1 MASDIDPTKPTAGTA
16 LTADVRANFAAAR
29 AEIEALQNGT
39 GIASLSFSTL
49 TGTPTT
55 LSGYGIADALAVGL
69 KGAPSGLAEL
79 DAGGRVPA
87 AQLPASV
94 TGAVFYR
101 GTWNAA
107 ANSPALASATGTQ
120 GDYYVVAAGG
130 GTELDGIDDWAAG
143 DWAVYNG
150 AAWEKVD
157 NGGLNALADDPAPQ
171 LGADLDP
178 NGFGIAGPVPKAR
191 AASRTVTAATA
202 TTTDLDINGIVY
214 GDSATAQTFTLHD
227 PGAGGAAMIQFAQK
241 GAGQIT
247 AAAAAGTLRY
257 RSGDGPKS
265 RGRYAS
271 LLCHFDGTDW
281 WVEGGEA

>member
-1 MASDIDPTKPTAGTA
+1 MASSIDPGKPTAGTA

-39 GIASLSFSTL
+39 GISALAFATL

-55 LSGYGIADALAVGL
+55 LAGYGILDALPAAL

-79 DAGGRVPA
+79 DAGGRVPLS
-87 AQLPASV
+87 QLPAGMA
-94 TGAVFYR
+94 GALSYQ
-101 GTWNAA
+101 GIWDAE
-107 ANSPALASATGTQ
+107 ANLPPLAGGSGEQ
-120 GDYYVVAAGG
+120 GHYLVVAVAGS
-130 GTELDGIDDWAAG
+130 TELDGIADWAVG
-143 DWAVYNG
+143 DWAVFNG
-150 AAWEKVD
+150 TAWEKVD
-157 NGGLNALADDPAPQ
+157 NGGLNALAEDPAPR

-191 AASRTVTAATA
+191 AASRTVTGAA
-202 TTTDLDINGIVY
+202 TTTTDADINGIVY

-227 PGAGGAAMIQFAQK
+227 PGPGGAAMIQFAQK

-247 AAAAAGTLRY
+247 AAAATGTLRH
-257 RSGDGPKS
+257 RAGDGPRT
-265 RGRYAS
+265 RGRWSS